1 MIRSVVTLI
10 KSRND
15 MLTVAMKTN
24 RIVLFLAVTSV
35 FASCVTD
42 EPVVEPAGESAENM
56 NEIVAKAQS
65 TKVLTQDGINILWEN
80 KDAILL
86 RFQADDST
94 VPVSCTYT
102 TTMASPGATAVFK
115 RNEDTE
121 IFPNRIEGKYIAT
134 YPASVH
140 YISWA
145 KKNNVLFALNPDQI
159 ARDKGFDAS
168 SAIMIA
174 ASEDAEFT
182 FRHVVSYIKFTVTP
196 KSSPFNK
203 VTVTSGDESQFM
215 ISRIRVNFD
224 EEFSY
229 ALESMNATGNVNQQ
243 TRNHVSLST
252 SDNGNFAPGT
262 YYIAI
267 NPDTYAKGLKFTF
280 ENEDA
285 DIAVIAY
292 EGALEALPGQ
302 VLDVGAVGVLDYQ
315 MIRYPNT
322 DAGTVLKGSLC
333 PKISDVTWDTTYRVT
348 SGLDYYQMKVL
359 TDAGE
364 KQDMYLLRTDLSKG
378 LDLKVAISDETTSSI
393 WYRQALS
400 EMAVGMNTVSKP
412 LYGMIN
418 ADFCDNR
425 EPINPRGPVHCNGRI
440 WHSVFDLDPSLTHQG
455 LSYVGITDEG
465 RITIAPSSSYE
476 SAKSSLRECTGAGV
490 ILLMDSEIQGGLVNS
505 SGRDPRTAIGYTSDN
520 IVWMLAVDG
529 RHGTT
534 GMTYSEMASI
544 FKGLGCEAAVNLDG
558 GGSTEMLVR
567 NPKTG
572 TIDICNWPSDPT
584 DGEGGQER
592 PRLNAWAV
600 VKK

>member
-1 MIRSVVTLI
+1 
-10 KSRND
+10 
-15 MLTVAMKTN
+15 MKT
-24 RIVLFLAVTSV
+24 RHVLLFLTIASV
-35 FASCVTD
+35 FASCIAD
-42 EPVVEPAGESAENM
+42 EPLDVPSGILTENM
-56 NEIVAKAQS
+56 KEIVAKAQS

-80 KDAILL
+80 KDAIIL
-86 RFQADDST
+86 RYQADEST

-102 TTMASPGATAVFK
+102 TTMASPSATAVFK
-115 RNEDTE
+115 RNVDTE
-121 IFPNRIEGKYIAT
+121 IFPNRIDGKYIAT

-145 KKNNVLFALNPDQI
+145 KKNNVLFAINPDQI
-159 ARDKGFDAS
+159 ARDRGFDPS

-174 ASEDAEFT
+174 ASENSSFT
-182 FRHVVSYIKFTVTP
+182 FSHVVSYIKFTVTQT
-196 KSSPFNK
+196 SSPFNK
-203 VTVTSGDESQFM
+203 VTVISGDDSQFM

-224 EEFSY
+224 EDFSY
-229 ALESMNATGNVNQQ
+229 ALESQNASGNVNQQ
-243 TRNHVSLST
+243 TKDHVSLT
-252 SDNGNFAPGT
+252 TGDNSNFAPGT

-267 NPDTYAKGLKFTF
+267 NPDLYAKGLKFTF
-280 ENEDA
+280 ENEEA
-285 DIAVIAY
+285 DMATIAY
-292 EGALEALPGQ
+292 EGPLRAQPGQ
-302 VLDVGAVGVLDYQ
+302 VIDVGEVGVLDYQ
-315 MIRYPNT
+315 MVKYPAT
-322 DAGTVLKGSLC
+322 DVGTLLKGSLC
-333 PKISDVTWDTTYRVT
+333 QKISDVTWDTTYRVT
-348 SGLDYYQMKVL
+348 FGLDYYKMKVV
-359 TDAGE
+359 TDARE
-364 KQDMYLLRTDLSKG
+364 SQDMYLLRTDLSKG
-378 LDLKVAISDETTSSI
+378 LDLRVAISDQTTSST

-400 EMAVGMNTVSKP
+400 EMAANLNTVANP

-425 EPINPRGPVHCNGRI
+425 EPINPRGPVHCDGRI

-534 GMTYSEMASI
+534 GMTYAEMASI

-567 NPKTG
+567 NPETG